1 MEVEGGVAGARR
13 EELRRLHDRVLAG
26 DQVASAEVFKALQ
39 KPIAATIRSR
49 RSIAWDVAIDLA
61 TDAIVSYLKAPARFE
76 PNRASLF
83 TYLVMIADRDAL
95 NHIRDSATEQKN
107 VGRVVE
113 LERSAGNIYSESPEH
128 RLDAE
133 TIMARHRDELVTD
146 PEDER
151 VLLLMLEG
159 EQETAEYARALGID
173 DRPEL
178 EQRRLVKQRR
188 DKLEKRLLR
197 LREKIDRER

>member
-1 MEVEGGVAGARR
+1 VAGA
-13 EELRRLHDRVLAG
+13 EI
-26 DQVASAEVFKALQ
+26 FKALH
-39 KPIAATIRSR
+39 KPIAATLRKR
-49 RSIAWDVAIDLA
+49 RSIAWDVAVDLA
-61 TDAIVSYLKAPARFE
+61 TDAIVSYLKTPARFD

-95 NHIRDSATEQKN
+95 NYIRDSATEHKN
-107 VGRVVE
+107 IRRVVE
-113 LERSAGNIYSESPEH
+113 LERSAGNTHSESPQD

-133 TIMARHRDELVTD
+133 TVMERHRDELVSD

-151 VLLLMLEG
+151 VLRLMLEG

-173 DRPEL
+173 DRSKA

-188 DKLEKRLLR
+188 DRLEKRLLR
-197 LREKIDRER
+197 LREKVERER